1 LFYACNNTEPVVH
14 CFTYETERLP
24 DSGPKLWKKETGS
37 DVSTEYIWETFDSLF
52 KTVHRQGRRVE
63 ELEARVV
70 ELESRLQERSAFPAQ
85 QQPPKQFEQ
94 VKEMPAEKAA

>member
-1 LFYACNNTEPVVH
+1 MQ
-14 CFTYETERLP
+14 
-24 DSGPKLWKKETGS
+24 S

-70 ELESRLQERSAFPAQ
+70 ELERRLQERAGFAAQ
-85 QQPPKQFEQ
+85 QQQPSKQFEQ
-94 VKEMPAEKAA
+94 VSEMPTEKAA